1 MKTSQGPQALILFDG
16 VCNLC
21 EHSVQYVLEH
31 DNKQFFQ
38 FASLQSEI
46 GQAMLTKYNI
56 DPEKTDSIVAIHK
69 GKAYVRSS
77 AALFI
82 AGHLSG
88 TKHQLAKVFWAVPS
102 FLRDGVYKFVAA
114 NRYKWFGKHETSCWL
129 PTPDL
134 KTRFVDKQQETS
146 LLPVGV

>member
-31 DNKQFFQ
+31 DDKQFFK

-46 GQAMLTKYNI
+46 GRSMLQKYHI
-56 DPEKTDSIVAIHK
+56 DPAKTDSIVAIHD

-77 AALFI
+77 AALFV
-82 AGHLSG
+82 ASRLSG
-88 TKHQLAKVFWAVPS
+88 TKHKLSKVFWVVPT
-102 FLRDGVYKFVAA
+102 FLRDGVYKLVAA

-134 KTRFVDKQQETS
+134 KSRFVDKQQEAAM
-146 LLPVGV
+146 LPAGV